1 MVLSLGSALNAKLLM
16 ASQHR
21 KYRGFATERL
31 VADYLSSVWEF
42 ASVGRGK
49 GKDIQNVPF
58 DCEVKARAG
67 FQPKAV
73 LAQIKAR
80 TVTSGELGFAVLRLN
95 GQGEDVREYAAI
107 IRFEDLLELL
117 KIKYAHIDIQPTEAD
132 IERCSGCGSYM
143 IRRCLTCQPTT
154 TDVQPAILVRKSIM
168 DSTIDQ

>member
-31 VADYLSSVWEF
+31 VADYLSSVWQF

-80 TVTSGELGFAVLRLN
+80 TVISGELGFAVLRLN

-117 KIKYAHIDIQPTEAD
+117 KLKYGHLSIDPTEAD
-132 IERCSGCGSYM
+132 IDRCTACGSYM
-143 IRRCLTCQPTT
+143 IQRCLTCQPMT
-154 TDVQPAILVRKSIM
+154 TDAQTAIYVKKSHM